1 MKHLRQEPV
10 DHRLTVKTEC
20 GVRAV
25 ILLTTD
31 KTPRADCIPCLQA
44 VRYNPNPNPN
54 PQRQTETLTRK
65 EPEMSNTMAES
76 FCEEY
81 LMTGTELG
89 QDYTDWRDGDI
100 FTGSHRLSQ
109 ASALSL
115 FHPVEEEDHLLI
127 VTVFRGRSWIV
138 QQEPTGGAPPMVRT
152 WEDEHRILDLI
163 HRMLEAGLAP
173 AFKDILRR
181 HRWKQ
186 RQKQRRKQRRD
197 GAREGEYL
205 HECAVC
211 RARMHVHL
219 DRWGRIARVR
229 VRLPAAR
236 ECHYQGGGN
245 AVTPATG
252 AEFYG
257 QEPLRLTREQLD
269 TREKQESQAAPP
281 EQAPGPPA
289 HRRSKTQ
296 KEQENA

>member
-1 MKHLRQEPV
+1 MERKAPEACRQALREINPGPHPAWSVPVSQDGQPRWEEKHQPL
-10 DHRLTVKTEC
+10 D
-20 GVRAV
+20 
-25 ILLTTD
+25 
-31 KTPRADCIPCLQA
+31 
-44 VRYNPNPNPN
+44 
-54 PQRQTETLTRK
+54 
-65 EPEMSNTMAES
+65 PE
-76 FCEEY
+76 
-81 LMTGTELG
+81 
-89 QDYTDWRDGDI
+89 
-100 FTGSHRLSQ
+100 LS
-109 ASALSL
+109 
-115 FHPVEEEDHLLI
+115 
-127 VTVFRGRSWIV
+127 
-138 QQEPTGGAPPMVRT
+138 
-152 WEDEHRILDLI
+152 
-163 HRMLEAGLAP
+163 P
-173 AFKDILRR
+173 AFRDTLRR
-181 HRWKQ
+181 HRW
-186 RQKQRRKQRRD
+186 KQRRKQRRD